1 MEAAIR
7 TVLNEQ
13 NGNDFVK
20 KVLND
25 ADSFALFIE
34 SVLLDKSTSQKGKEA
49 CLDSSTPELVLSIYE
64 KLADSLKDPAAQEYA
79 HELQNEYILVGAT
92 LFDLAAA
99 YGETQPGRVRTLLS
113 DLCNYAPWLLSEI
126 EASSDLLVDQISQF
140 RNKLEECSQV
150 RHVEDS
156 GRLIESMCTDL
167 ELQTSISAGW
177 LALAAFCTPAAGALM
192 QDNRFIV
199 ELAKTWD
206 VVSKQMINVKT
217 VVCQD
222 RSETIGR
229 FENLAK
235 GLKWRWSSLVFCTLQ
250 ELSIQGKS
258 KGLDLTRDQAPGMG
272 HYAAFLD
279 ILNTMETLDA
289 PLVPFVNSPF
299 LLDIEFRFGLRQILE
314 EAANIDKPQLDYLVM
329 SIDQLVDMAEPLYRS
344 GFYYLN
350 ERINTMQA
358 VDLAGSS
365 DEPGSRRA
373 RDSTAGDKGDNQG
386 NHMAIVQIRE
396 LLPDLGAGFI
406 CACLDHYG
414 QNVETVIGAILE
426 NSLPSELADMDR
438 TTETWAPLKDYNTS
452 DESGSEYASASEDSP
467 DVQPATSVLDSRRN
481 IFDNDEFD
489 IFNRDSLD
497 WSRVSKGKTR
507 KPSDNNTPGNQLKSR
522 IMEIAQRMDEEDEYD
537 DTYDETAQDGAVDT
551 LDADDLTTRNAQEK
565 AEGGKRKEGVDARET
580 SVDPTR
586 PWEEVLVRQYMS
598 NPDVLERNKASR
610 NLPGRQALKTQTG
623 LSDEQLEGWYIMF
636 QRNPRQKNV
645 LMRKYESL
653 GNQNRINT
661 APLDSEHPPL
671 PSRDRNSKGKN
682 ANGKDSSD
690 QQTTN
695 PTAPAP
701 NYKNK
706 NRNKAKIA
714 NHNRKQQHD
723 RKTRQAM
730 SGFGGQS
737 L

>member
-1 MEAAIR
+1 MQ
-7 TVLNEQ
+7 TVLNER
-13 NGNDFVK
+13 NGDDFVK
-20 KVLND
+20 KVLIEV
-25 ADSFALFIE
+25 DSFALFIE
-34 SVLLDKSTSQKGKEA
+34 SALLDRSTSQKGKEA
-49 CLDSSTPELVLSIYE
+49 CLDNSTHELVLRIYE
-64 KLADSLKDPAAQEYA
+64 KLADSLKDPAAQEHA
-79 HELQNEYILVGAT
+79 RELQNEYILVGAT

-99 YGETQPGRVRTLLS
+99 YGKMQPDRVRTLLL

-140 RNKLEECSQV
+140 RSRLEECSQV
-150 RHVEDS
+150 RSVEEDS
-156 GRLIESMCTDL
+156 AQLIETMCTDL
-167 ELQTSISAGW
+167 ELQKSISADW
-177 LALAAFCTPAAGALM
+177 LALAVFCKPAVGALL

-206 VVSKQMINVKT
+206 VVSKQTINVKT
-217 VVCQD
+217 M
-222 RSETIGR
+222 
-229 FENLAK
+229 
-235 GLKWRWSSLVFCTLQ
+235 
-250 ELSIQGKS
+250 
-258 KGLDLTRDQAPGMG
+258 GLDLTRDQAPDMG
-272 HYAAFLD
+272 HHAAFLD
-279 ILNTMETLDA
+279 ILNTTETLDA

-314 EAANIDKPQLDYLVM
+314 EAATIDKPQLDYLVM

-344 GFYYLN
+344 GFHYLN

-358 VDLAGSS
+358 VDLDGSS
-365 DEPGSRRA
+365 DKSGSRRS

-386 NHMAIVQIRE
+386 NQMAIVQIRE
-396 LLPDLGAGFI
+396 LFPGLGAGFI

-426 NSLPSELADMDR
+426 DSLPSDLADMDR
-438 TTETWAPLKDYNTS
+438 TTETWAPLREYSTS
-452 DESGSEYASASEDSP
+452 DDSGSEYASASEVFS
-467 DVQPATSVLDSRRN
+467 DVHPETSVLESRRN

-497 WSRVSKGKTR
+497 WSRVSKGKAR
-507 KPSDNNTPGNQLKSR
+507 KPSDNSTPGNQLKSR

-551 LDADDLTTRNAQEK
+551 LDVDDLMALNAQEK
-565 AEGGKRKEGVDARET
+565 AERSKRKDGASARET
-580 SVDPTR
+580 PVDPIL
-586 PWEEVLVRQYMS
+586 PWEEVLVQQYMS
-598 NPDVLERNKASR
+598 SPDVLERNKASR
-610 NLPGRQALKTQTG
+610 NMPERQALRTKTG

-645 LMRKYESL
+645 LISKYGFP
-653 GNQNRINT
+653 GNQNRIST
-661 APLDSEHPPL
+661 APSDSGHPPL
-671 PSRDRNSKGKN
+671 LSRHHNGKGKN
-682 ANGKDSSD
+682 TNDKDSSG

-695 PTAPAP
+695 PTTSTP
-701 NYKNK
+701 NYKKK

-723 RKTRQAM
+723 RKTRQTM